1 MTITCYDFHH
11 MIGLRVDGVLISV
24 EDELGVWSGAELLG
38 RRYATKTIC
47 YTDLEVDFMH
57 RPQGTAEECLQM
69 ARAFLL
75 FLLGAYLFTNG
86 GQTVSLR
93 WLAIFRD
100 FERSWAANW
109 RTICLAYLYSS
120 LDTLS
125 QGTLC
130 QLVGPWKLIKVSFFI
145 FSLVVHAFSFLVI
158 HPHAI

>member
-1 MTITCYDFHH
+1 MTITPYNFHR
-11 MIGLRVDGVLISV
+11 MAGLRFNGVPISL
-24 EDELGVWSGAELLG
+24 EDELGVRLGADLLG
-38 RRYATKTIC
+38 RRYTTETIR